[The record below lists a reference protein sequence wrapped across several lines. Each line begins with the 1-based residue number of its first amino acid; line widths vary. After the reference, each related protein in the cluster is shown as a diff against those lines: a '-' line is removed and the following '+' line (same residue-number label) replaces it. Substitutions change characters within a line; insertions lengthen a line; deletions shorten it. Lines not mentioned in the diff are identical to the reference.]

1 MELQNKSVLTTGC
14 VTVSDYYATE
24 LGLGGGGG
32 ELF

>member
-14 VTVSDYYATE
+14 VTVNDYYATE